1 MLKNCMIPHS
11 LRIISKGFKFY
22 KKILFVLC
30 LFGLIGGLLEM
41 LGVNALIPL
50 LGLILQG
57 VPQEMNFITQLLQNL
72 FLFFRIP
79 LNVFSLLVFISTLFL
94 MKSIV
99 LIYFQYIQG
108 RMIANYELQERTKIL
123 EKILC
128 SKWSFLQKQ
137 KVGNLDKVLTQDVA
151 LSTFLLRDVG
161 RILLILSN
169 CLIYSVFALLVSPTV
184 VSVSLVFGAIFF
196 FSFRPL
202 FRKTAK
208 FSKLFVA
215 NDKIVG
221 HYLNQII
228 LGIKTIKTVADEK
241 SVIQNANSLFEE
253 LKRLRIKLHLYSNL
267 GGILAQPIIII
278 LLFSILYFSS
288 SSPGF
293 DFGSFVV
300 TIYLIQ
306 KIFVQIESLQVKVQ
320 KISEFSPFLESNI
333 KYVAAAQN
341 QQELDAGNEKFSFA
355 DVLLFENVS
364 FGYTKERLI
373 LKDFSLGILSNETVG
388 LVGHSGAGKTT
399 VVDLLLR
406 LLEPTSG
413 SITIDGRQ
421 TILINKED
429 WKKHVAYVPQD
440 SFLVN
445 GTIEQNIRFFRDDI
459 QENDIIDAIKMTHLD
474 EFLKKEPQGLSA
486 DVGERGLN
494 FSVGQRQRIVLARA
508 LAKRPKILILDEAT
522 SALDYESEAEIQK
535 TMKDLKGKMCI
546 IIISHKPTMLI
557 DVDRLI
563 VLDQGEIIEMG
574 SPHELQK
581 DSKSFY
587 SNMKKV

>member
-1 MLKNCMIPHS
+1 MIPHS

-108 RMIANYELQERTKIL
+108 RMIANYELQERTKIF

>member
-1 MLKNCMIPHS
+1 MIPHS
-11 LRIISKGFKFY
+11 LRIISKGFKSY

-99 LIYFQYIQG
+99 LLYFQYIQG

>member
-1 MLKNCMIPHS
+1 MIPHS

-99 LIYFQYIQG
+99 LLYFQYIQG
-108 RMIANYELQERTKIL
+108 RMIANYELQERTKIF

-137 KVGNLDKVLTQDVA
+137 KVGHLDKVLTQDVA

-169 CLIYSVFALLVSPTV
+169 CLIYSVFALLISPTV

>member
-1 MLKNCMIPHS
+1 MIPHS
-11 LRIISKGFKFY
+11 LRIISKGFKSY
-22 KKILFVLC
+22 KKTLFVLC

-99 LIYFQYIQG
+99 LLYFQYIQG

-169 CLIYSVFALLVSPTV
+169 CLIYSVFALLISPTV